1 MEPGA
6 ALLPLRLFLG
16 ITFVYAGIQK
26 LSDPGYL
33 HAGAPTYIGTQLNG
47 FAHGTPGGF
56 LLRTFAIPHPQLAG
70 IAVALLEIAIGLL
83 TTAGLLTRVAAA
95 GGLALNLVLFLTN
108 SWHAYPY
115 FLGSDIVFVF
125 AWLPFVLAGAS
136 GQPAL
141 DHSLE
146 RLRTSPRLRLAPVPS
161 DYPPLT
167 RRAVLE
173 RTLGV
178 AGLATVGLGG
188 LAALAKGTYTG
199 KSRTLG
205 SATAGGPAPTAT
217 ATPPAATTPKAAP
230 QPHASVPANAV
241 QLGPSTRL
249 PRGQGATYRDPG
261 DGNPDI
267 VVRHANG
274 SLSAFSAVCTH
285 AGCTVGYQ
293 GGQIVCPCH
302 GGTFDP
308 NSGAVVSGPPP
319 SGLAKRR
326 VVESGGSI
334 YALPS

>member
-1 MEPGA
+1 MAAGA

-16 ITFVYAGIQK
+16 VTFVYAGVQK

-33 HAGAPTYIGTQLNG
+33 HAGAPTFIGTQLNG

-70 IAVALLEIAIGLL
+70 VGVALLEIAIGVL
-83 TTAGLLTRVAAA
+83 TIAGLLTRVAAA
-95 GGLALNLVLFLTN
+95 AGLALNLVLFLTN

-125 AWLPFVLAGAS
+125 AWLPFVLTGAT

-141 DHSLE
+141 DHSIE
-146 RLRTSPRLRLAPVPS
+146 RLRRSPRMRLAPVPS
-161 DYPPLT
+161 DHPPLT
-167 RRAVLE
+167 RRAVVQRALGAA
-173 RTLGV
+173 GV
-178 AGLATVGLGG
+178 ATLGLGG
-188 LAALAKGTYTG
+188 VAALAKGSYKG
-199 KSRTLG
+199 KPRTLG
-205 SATAGGPAPTAT
+205 AARPPRPAPA
-217 ATPPAATTPKAAP
+217 PAHPHGTT
-230 QPHASVPANAV
+230 VPAGAV
-241 QLGPSTRL
+241 KLGPSNRL
-249 PRGQGATYRDPG
+249 PRGQGANYTDPRDG
-261 DGNPDI
+261 RPDI
-267 VVRHANG
+267 VVRHDDG

-308 NSGAVVSGPPP
+308 SSGAVISGPPP
-319 SGLAKRR
+319 SGLARKR
-326 VVESGGSI
+326 VVERGGTI